1 MEIEWTDAD
10 PESGGKRYVCAEK
23 FARRW
28 RFKVRSRR
36 RTDWNRDVPVTRDM
50 WETILDNLERRY
62 RRREGV
68 DDDDIA
74 QVKKILLQLPKPPAL
89 AEE

>member
-10 PESGGKRYVCAEK
+10 PETGGRRFVCAEK

-28 RFKVRSRR
+28 RFKARFRR
-36 RTDWNRDVPVTRDM
+36 RTEWDRDVAVTRDM
-50 WETILDNLERRY
+50 WETLLDALERRY

-68 DDDDIA
+68 SEEDIA
-74 QVKKILLQLPKPPAL
+74 DVRKVLGSLP
-89 AEE
+89 EEGERPV